1 MKNQKFTKE
10 EIAEAAKRIRKRIL
24 GLTIDRGG
32 CYLAQA
38 CSSAEIVTTMYMS
51 ILNLGPSLGDPDA
64 QPFPGVPGP
73 DNMDYPKGS
82 LYNGYNYKDPDYSK
96 DRFFVSCCHYASVI
110 YCTLV
115 EAGRMSERAI
125 EKFNV
130 DGWNMEMIGAEHSP
144 GFENTAGSLGQTV
157 SIAAGT
163 AHAYKMK
170 GHEGKIYCMLSD
182 GELEEGQ
189 VWEAAMFAGAKKLDN
204 LCVIVDNNNL
214 QIDGPIDE
222 VNSPYPI
229 DKKFE
234 AFNFH
239 VINVAD
245 GHDFAQLAAAFA
257 EARTIKGQPTAIIC
271 KTIKGKG
278 VSFMENNAGWHGK
291 APNAE
296 EYKIAMADLERIGE
310 AL

>member
-189 VWEAAMFAGAKKLDN
+189 DYECFQAASFYGLDN
-204 LCVIVDNNNL
+204 FIVVVD
-214 QIDGPIDE
+214 
-222 VNSPYPI
+222 VNHQQLEGWTKDVMNIEPLA
-229 DKKFE
+229 DRFE
-234 AFNFH
+234 AFGWKAVTVN
-239 VINVAD
+239 
-245 GHDFAQLAAAFA
+245 GHD
-257 EARTIKGQPTAIIC
+257 I
-271 KTIKGKG
+271 
-278 VSFMENNAGWHGK
+278 
-291 APNAE
+291 
-296 EYKIAMADLERIGE
+296 E
-310 AL
+310 ALQEAAKVEHTGKPLVLLCQTNPDQDMPIISHQMPKHFIRVTDKTREKFTQFYENM